1 MNTDVV
7 TRNEALQAA
16 LAQEPGVRAV
26 FLTAARFEGRAIDVV
41 LVEAEP
47 YVSLIEL
54 RVRAA
59 ASGVFAVP
67 PAVMTARTLRLGEG
81 NSESLDRERID
92 DLLAAARRRDD
103 LLLFEAPVDACEA
116 MIAQHVEELLSL
128 KPVGATDDFFMI
140 GLDSLAAIQLALFID
155 DKWPGRI
162 DSRSVLEA
170 GTIRALAKAIAA
182 VAPPFAA
189 ETAGEP
195 ETARADNPRSA

>member
-1 MNTDVV
+1 
-7 TRNEALQAA
+7 
-16 LAQEPGVRAV
+16 VRAV
-26 FLTAARFEGRAIDVV
+26 FLTAARFEGRAIDIV

-59 ASGVFAVP
+59 ASGVFATP
-67 PAVMTARTLRLGEG
+67 PAVMTARTLNLSEG
-81 NSESLDRERID
+81 SLDRERID

-103 LLLFEAPVDACEA
+103 LLLFESPADACEA
-116 MIAQHVEELLSL
+116 TIARHVEELLSL

-155 DKWPGRI
+155 EKWPGRI
-162 DSRSVLEA
+162 DSRTVLES
-170 GTIRALAKAIAA
+170 GTVRALAQAIIAA
-182 VAPPFAA
+182 APAFAP

-195 ETARADNPRSA
+195 ETALADTTRSA